1 MLPTKTVRKVRTAT
15 KASADKSSIKFT
27 MEKNNPFPG
36 LRPFRYEE
44 SHLFFGREG
53 QIDEVVKKLTDHK
66 FVAVIG
72 TSGIG
77 KSSFMY
83 CGLLPILY
91 GDYKTEQSSQWDIS
105 ICRPGIAPIK
115 NLADAL
121 SESELKN
128 VEEEK
133 HEIVKNMNFLSLR
146 GSSNGLVEL
155 VKNRFRTEQKNYLI
169 FIDQFEELFRFKN
182 TDDNAVDEAAA
193 FIKLLTEAVTQT
205 EVPIYVVVTMRS
217 DFVGDCSQFP
227 RLTMLINDSQFLI
240 PQMIREEKKQAILG
254 PVSVMGGKIDDR
266 LVQQILNDVGDN
278 ADALPIMQHALM
290 RTWDFWQKTGDSD
303 SMNLGH
309 YEAIGGM
316 KKALSVHANE
326 AYNELNEKQK
336 KICEKIFKTI
346 TEKGE
351 EGRGVRRPAKLSE
364 IAVIASAPMEEV
376 AEVVDHFRQPG
387 KTLLMP
393 PFTVKLNENSVIDIS
408 HESLMRI
415 WVMLNKWVEEESESV
430 KLYLRLAEAA
440 EMHQL
445 GKAGL
450 WRPPDL
456 QIALNWQAEQNPSA
470 VWGLRYH
477 KAYERTMLFLEFSKK
492 EFEREQINKEKMQRR
507 RLIAARITALILGL
521 GAIVAFLFFIYGEQ
535 QRREAEKQKAEATK
549 QSKIAQEQATLAHNE
564 SIKARE
570 SEQKALEQKQIA
582 EEETEKAIE
591 SEKRAQEQKRLAELA
606 TKDALRQ
613 KALAVEAQNLA
624 LTEERKAY
632 NLRMLSIAKSM
643 AIKSVSLTDKE
654 QKGLVAQQA
663 YQFNKEHGG
672 KDLDPDVFDAMYNA
686 TKALGDSSFKP
697 LKGHTQNVRALSTT
711 LTGKYIYSAGSD
723 GKINRWDP
731 KDANGSRQTVGETMN
746 LVHKAMALSPNNKLL
761 ASGGDYNYLQVFD
774 LDKIGSK
781 PKIIKSKT
789 TETWFVGF
797 TPDSKGLVSVGND
810 KKIFYWDLESNLPT
824 QITSSDTKINTLAL
838 SPMGSNLIIV
848 GKANGEISIIDRD
861 KNNEISVLHTDNAS
875 IVSLAFSK
883 NGKLLAAGNEKGM
896 VRIFDMTTRTL
907 FTSLSGHT
915 ARVNNIRFNNDGDR
929 LATGSFDKTVRLWN
943 LLNIYDPPIVLKDH
957 DDWVWSIEFSPDG
970 NKLLA
975 GCKDNQ
981 IKVWPT
987 KIDLMKNIICD
998 KITRNLNSK
1007 EWEQFVG
1014 DDINYRKT
1022 CLDKPKGN
1030 GVK

>member
-1 MLPTKTVRKVRTAT
+1 MLSTRSGKKVKPGTKSPEDNSTRKIP
-15 KASADKSSIKFT
+15 DKNVERK
-27 MEKNNPFPG
+27 NPFPG

-53 QIDEVVKKLTDHK
+53 QIEEVLRKLTGHR
-66 FVAVIG
+66 FVAVVG

-83 CGLLPILY
+83 CGLLPVLY
-91 GDYKTEQSSQWDIS
+91 GNYQTEYSSQWDIA
-105 ICRPGIAPIK
+105 ICRPGISPIK
-115 NLADAL
+115 NLSDAL
-121 SESELKN
+121 SESQ
-128 VEEEK
+128 
-133 HEIVKNMNFLSLR
+133 VKENKDDEAADMVRNMNYLTLR

-155 VKNRFRTEQKNYLI
+155 MAQKYKKEARNYLI
-169 FIDQFEELFRFKN
+169 FVDQFEELFRFKN
-182 TDDNAVDEAAA
+182 ADDQATDEAAA
-193 FIKLLTEAVTQT
+193 FIKLLTEAVSQK
-205 EVPIYVVVTMRS
+205 EVPVYVVITMRS

-240 PQMIREEKKQAILG
+240 PQMVREEKKRAILG
-254 PVSVMGGKIDDR
+254 PIGVMGGKIEDR

-290 RTWDFWQKTGDSD
+290 RTWDFWQKSGDSS
-303 SMNLGH
+303 SMDISH

-316 KKALSVHANE
+316 NKALSVHANE

-351 EGRGVRRPAKLSE
+351 EGRGVRRPAMLKD
-364 IAVIASAPMEEV
+364 IAVIANAPIAEV

-387 KTLLMP
+387 NTLLMP
-393 PFTVKLNENSVIDIS
+393 PFNVKLDENSVIDIS

-415 WVMLNKWVEEESESV
+415 WVMLNKWVEEEAESV
-430 KLYLRLAEAA
+430 KMYLRLAEAA

-456 QIALNWQAEQNPSA
+456 QIALNWQAEQNPSKI
-470 VWGLRYH
+470 WGLRYH

-492 EFEREQINKEKMQRR
+492 EYEREQIMKEKMQKR
-507 RLIAARITALILGL
+507 RLVAARITALILGL
-521 GAIVAFLFFIYGEQ
+521 GAVVAFLFFIYGEQ
-535 QRREAEKQKAEATK
+535 QRREAEKQKALADK
-549 QSKIAQEQATLAHNE
+549 QSKIAKEKAIIAQQESE
-564 SIKARE
+564 KARK
-570 SEQKALEQKQIA
+570 SEQLALEQKMIA

-606 TKDALRQ
+606 TQDALRQ
-613 KALAVEAQNLA
+613 KSLAVQAQQLA
-624 LTEERKAY
+624 LTEERKAF

-643 AIKSVSLTDKE
+643 AIKSLSLNEKE

-663 YQFNKEHGG
+663 YLFNKEHGG
-672 KDLDPDVFDAMYNA
+672 KELDPDVFDALYNA
-686 TKALGDSSFKP
+686 TKAMGDSSFKP
-697 LKGHTQNVRALSTT
+697 LKGHSQNVRSLAST

-731 KDANGSRQTVGETMN
+731 KSEDGSKQPVFETSGLIHKTIAVSPDN
-746 LVHKAMALSPNNKLL
+746 KYLV
-761 ASGGDYNYLQVFD
+761 SGGDYTYLQLFD
-774 LDKIGSK
+774 LSQAGGN
-781 PKIIKSKT
+781 PKHLKTKT

-797 TPDSKGLVSVGND
+797 TPDSKGIISVGND
-810 KKIFYWDLESNLPT
+810 KKIIYWNLETMASAE
-824 QITSSDTKINTLAL
+824 ITTSDVKINTIAI
-838 SPMGSNLIIV
+838 SPTGGKIV
-848 GKANGEISIIDRD
+848 IGKANGEIVILDRD
-861 KNNEISVLHTDNAS
+861 KNDEVSTLFTDNAS
-875 IVSLAFSK
+875 VVSLAFSR
-883 NGKLLAAGNEKGM
+883 NGKLLASGNEKGI
-896 VRIFDMTTRTL
+896 VRIWDMAAQASLVTL
-907 FTSLSGHT
+907 TGHT
-915 ARVNNIRFNNDGDR
+915 ARVNNIRFSNDGSR

-943 LLNIYDPPIVLKDH
+943 MLNIYDPPIVLRDH

-970 NKLLA
+970 NKLMA
-975 GCKDNQ
+975 GCKDNK

-987 KIDLMKNIICD
+987 RIDQMKDIICGR
-998 KITRNLNSK
+998 ISRNMNSK

-1014 DDINYRKT
+1014 DDISYRRT
-1022 CLDKPKGN
+1022 CGNKGGN
-1030 GVK
+1030 